1 MLMLCHLVVVVVVV
15 LLLLLIL
22 LHVACIC
29 YGATLAASH
38 VSFVVL
44 VLSFVL
50 PFVLQML
57 PAAVVGIIGGD
68 FAMVLQ
74 LLPLLLLLLLP

>member
-1 MLMLCHLVVVVVVV
+1 MLMLCHLVVVVV

-22 LHVACIC
+22 FHVACAC
-29 YGATLAASH
+29 DGATLAASY

-50 PFVLQML
+50 PFVLLML
-57 PAAVVGIIGGD
+57 PAAAVGIIGGD

-74 LLPLLLLLLLP
+74 LLPLLLLFLLP